1 MVRRCGYRA
10 MSLPYFEPPS
20 LDTRLPIHIFGAI
33 VTVGMM
39 IGTSV
44 LLRYARRVGE
54 SQAQARSLAGWVAG
68 CGIVGAHVLDVLFYR
83 PGEAWHHPIVLLE
96 VWTSISSYGG
106 FIGGA
111 LAFAVI
117 TWRRKLRVARWAD
130 ITIVGL
136 LVAFSIGRAGCTAVH
151 DHIGA
156 PTTSAIGIDFP
167 RQALVERGLADE
179 IGATGPVVRAHDL
192 AFEELLYLI
201 PVNALVLWLAFRRGK
216 RKLPDGTLAVL
227 AAGLYAP
234 VRFGLEHWRL
244 ASTDPPYAGLT
255 FAQWCSL
262 VLFAAAIVLGAR
274 IAVLARRE

>member
-1 MVRRCGYRA
+1 